1 MRILFANHTGAW
13 SGAEV
18 SLLRVLAGLRA
29 DHELCVACPAAGPL
43 ASAVQQAGIAWRPLP
58 EVRASMRLHPVQ
70 TPLGLGQLGAAGVA
84 LARVATSWRP
94 DVIHANSARAGILA
108 SVARA
113 FGAPAFA
120 VRAHEHLPF
129 TPVGRAVRTLLVR
142 RAGAL
147 VAVSD
152 FTARKL
158 NEGLERPVAT
168 RVYNSIDHGRFDAAW
183 VRPAALRDELGLS
196 PGSYLIGQVAQIT
209 PWKAQDTAIR
219 ALPAVRRLV
228 LDVHLAVV
236 GQIAFAGPGVR
247 YDNHAYLRD
256 LERLTDDLC
265 LRGAVH
271 FLGQRDDVPQIL
283 RALDLHLLPSRE
295 EPFGLVTVESMALG
309 TPPLVSSDGAGPEL
323 VAGVDPLGDV
333 AGLAADRD
341 LHATGG
347 AVEALVGVVVA
358 DLQDLVA
365 DQLRDGR
372 VRRRRD
378 LTGHDDQT
386 RREQRLDLHPA
397 PGIVLD

>member
-1 MRILFANHTGAW
+1 M
-13 SGAEV
+13 
-18 SLLRVLAGLRA
+18 RVLAGLRT
-29 DHELCVACPAAGPL
+29 DHELCVACPSAGPL
-43 ASAVQQAGIAWRPLP
+43 ASVVQGAGIAWRPLP
-58 EVRASMRLHPVQ
+58 AVGASLRLHPVQ
-70 TPLGLGQLGAAGVA
+70 TPLGVGQLGAAGVA

-108 SVARA
+108 SVART
-113 FGAPAFA
+113 FGAPAFV

-129 TPVGRAVRTLLVR
+129 TPVGRSVRTLLVR

-196 PGSYLIGQVAQIT
+196 SGSYLIGQVAQIT
-209 PWKAQDTAIR
+209 PWKGQDTAIR
-219 ALPAVRRLV
+219 ALPALRRLG
-228 LDVHLAVV
+228 LDVHLALV
-236 GQIAFAGPGVR
+236 GQIAFGGPGVR
-247 YDNHAYLRD
+247 YDNRAYLRD
-256 LERLTDDLC
+256 LERLTDDLG

-271 FLGQRDDVPQIL
+271 FMGQRDDIPQIL

-323 VAGVDPLGDV
+323 VDDRISGRILPPDRPGEWAQAV
-333 AGLAADRD
+333 AELLSEPRLRSRMAARGPESAERFRD
-341 LHATGG
+341 ERQAAELLEIYEHVAKPGSATGAR
-347 AVEALVGVVVA
+347 AVAH
-358 DLQDLVA
+358 
-365 DQLRDGR
+365 
-372 VRRRRD
+372 
-378 LTGHDDQT
+378 GHE
-386 RREQRLDLHPA
+386 RMESGWRS
-397 PGIVLD
+397 

>member
-1 MRILFANHTGAW
+1 
-13 SGAEV
+13 
-18 SLLRVLAGLRA
+18 
-29 DHELCVACPAAGPL
+29 
-43 ASAVQQAGIAWRPLP
+43 
-58 EVRASMRLHPVQ
+58 MRLHPVQ

-84 LARVATSWRP
+84 LARLATSWRP

-108 SVARA
+108 CVARA

-168 RVYNSIDHGRFDAAW
+168 RVYNSIDHGSFDATW
-183 VRPAALRDELGLS
+183 VRPAALREELGLS

-219 ALPAVRRLV
+219 ALPGLRRLG
-228 LDVHLAVV
+228 LDVHLALV
-236 GQIAFAGPGVR
+236 GQIAFGGPGVR
-247 YDNHAYLRD
+247 YDNHAYRRD
-256 LERLTDDLC
+256 LERLTDDLG

-271 FLGQRDDVPQIL
+271 FMGQRDDVPQIL

-323 VAGVDPLGDV
+323 VDDRISGRILPPDRPEEWAEAVAELLSEPRLRSRMAGRGPESAKRFRDERQAAELLEIYERLAERGSAMHARAAV
-333 AGLAADRD
+333 A
-341 LHATGG
+341 H
-347 AVEALVGVVVA
+347 
-358 DLQDLVA
+358 
-365 DQLRDGR
+365 
-372 VRRRRD
+372 
-378 LTGHDDQT
+378 GHE
-386 RREQRLDLHPA
+386 RMESGWRS
-397 PGIVLD
+397 